1 MLNRNKGFEQ
11 RHSRSGTPAGM
22 FISTASRA
30 TNVCR
35 QKQANETVVGG
46 LLSSAEFRLCEV
58 EYKCAFLI
66 LRRFNQLDRGFV
78 ARGV

>member
-1 MLNRNKGFEQ
+1 MKSSTIYLNGF
-11 RHSRSGTPAGM
+11 
-22 FISTASRA
+22 

-35 QKQANETVVGG
+35 QKEVNKMAVGR

-66 LRRFNQLDRGFV
+66 LRRFNQLDRRLVTG
-78 ARGV
+78 GV